1 MNAISIDYPNGGRT
15 ITIRTGKYLD
25 CSAHSTFLLAC
36 QLAEQLDV
44 DTVIVDFEKTTG
56 IRASGL
62 GVLLMLRDQAE
73 PLGVDVLLDRCNPEI
88 RDQID
93 TSRMLAGVSHAHTPQ
108 DKRAALPLRD
118 DAL

>member
-1 MNAISIDYPNGGRT
+1 
-15 ITIRTGKYLD
+15 
-25 CSAHSTFLLAC
+25 
-36 QLAEQLDV
+36 
-44 DTVIVDFEKTTG
+44 
-56 IRASGL
+56 
-62 GVLLMLRDQAE
+62 MLRDQAE

-118 DAL
+118 DAR